1 MAKSLSAVIMAVW
14 LQSSE
19 QECVK
24 RLSHRRRN
32 RNTSRALIRY
42 EVGEN
47 PLNRNDRPLIPKGE
61 EIV

>member
-1 MAKSLSAVIMAVW
+1 MVKNLSAVIMAVW

-24 RLSHRRRN
+24 RLSNWRRN
-32 RNTSRALIRY
+32 RNRSRALIRY
-42 EVGEN
+42 EAGEN
-47 PLNRNDRPLIPKGE
+47 PLNQNDRPLIPKGE